1 MDPAGAG
8 GSAMSSFSSEIRYD
22 VRPIGAV
29 ESPLVDLADAP
40 RQGDEGAPEAW
51 LVIDPAL
58 SLAMR
63 DLEVGQHVVVL
74 TWLDRARRDVLVTR
88 PRDDPNRAEEGIFS
102 TRSPDRPNPIGLHEV
117 TIVEID
123 GSRLKVRPLEAI
135 DGTPVLDI
143 KPVLGPER

>member
-1 MDPAGAG
+1 M
-8 GSAMSSFSSEIRYD
+8 
-22 VRPIGAV
+22 
-29 ESPLVDLADAP
+29 
-40 RQGDEGAPEAW
+40 
-51 LVIDPAL
+51 IDPAL

-74 TWLDRARRDVLVTR
+74 TWLDRARRDVLVAR

>member
-1 MDPAGAG
+1 
-8 GSAMSSFSSEIRYD
+8 MSSFSSEIRYD

-63 DLEVGQHVVVL
+63 DLAVGQHVVVL

-117 TIVEID
+117 MIVAID

>member
-1 MDPAGAG
+1 MDPSRRR

-58 SLAMR
+58 SPAMR
-63 DLEVGQHVVVL
+63 DLAVGQHVVVL
-74 TWLDRARRDVLVTR
+74 TWLDRARRDILVTR

-117 TIVEID
+117 MIVAID